1 MTRTGTASRRA
12 PNSARC
18 SCALVRD
25 AADWDA
31 PHLRATGWAA
41 LALILVLPVSAATAR
56 AQVVVA
62 TRIDGV
68 AAAIGGGAGETAD
81 VILQSDV
88 ELRARLLL
96 LGRDPNQALHLE
108 LPSGLLSAALREL
121 IGEKLIAREAE
132 RVQITRPT
140 LAMVAQEKQRLVASA
155 GGLLAVQ
162 TLLRAVGANPAELDG
177 MAERRALVGAFL
189 RANLEGTT
197 LITDREI
204 DAQITQD
211 RERYA
216 GLNPAM
222 VRAQVRAILA
232 RATLARNIERWVRV
246 LRARVPVRI
255 YAAFES
261 S

>member
-1 MTRTGTASRRA
+1 LEIGRWVLLAGWVS
-12 PNSARC
+12 
-18 SCALVRD
+18 L
-25 AADWDA
+25 AAG
-31 PHLRATGWAA
+31 PS
-41 LALILVLPVSAATAR
+41 LAH
-56 AQVVVA
+56 AQLTIA
-62 TRIDGV
+62 TRVEGV
-68 AAAIGGGAGETAD
+68 AAAIGGAAGEPAD

-88 ELRARLLL
+88 ELRARMLL
-96 LGRDPNQALHLE
+96 LGRDERSALYLE
-108 LPSGLLSAALREL
+108 LPSGLLGAALREL

-140 LAMVAQEKQRLVASA
+140 SAMVAQERQRLIAAA
-155 GGLLAVQ
+155 GGAERVQALLA
-162 TLLRAVGANPAELDG
+162 TVGASPAELDL

-197 LITDREI
+197 VITDREI
-204 DAQITQD
+204 DAQIA
-211 RERYA
+211 RERGRFTGQDLA
-216 GLNPAM
+216 TM
-222 VRAQVRAILA
+222 RAQVRATLA

>member
-1 MTRTGTASRRA
+1 MNRTETASRRRRS
-12 PNSARC
+12 SARRLAIGC
-18 SCALVRD
+18 
-25 AADWDA
+25 
-31 PHLRATGWAA
+31 AA
-41 LALILVLPVSAATAR
+41 LLAGSGSLAAGPR
-56 AQVVVA
+56 LAQAQLTIA
-62 TRIDGV
+62 TRVEGV
-68 AAAIGGGAGETAD
+68 AAAIGGAAGEPAD

-96 LGRDPNQALHLE
+96 LGRDERSALYLE

-140 LAMVAQEKQRLVASA
+140 PGMVAQERQRLVAAA
-155 GGLLAVQ
+155 GGSERVQ
-162 TLLRAVGANPAELDG
+162 TLLATLGASPAEIDQ

-197 LITDREI
+197 VITDREI
-204 DAQITQD
+204 DAQIA
-211 RERYA
+211 RERGRYTGQDLA
-216 GLNPAM
+216 AL
-222 VRAQVRAILA
+222 RSQVRAVLA

-255 YAAFES
+255 YAAFERS
-261 S
+261 

>member
-12 PNSARC
+12 PSSNPLIACLLLICASHAGSA
-18 SCALVRD
+18 
-25 AADWDA
+25 
-31 PHLRATGWAA
+31 H
-41 LALILVLPVSAATAR
+41 
-56 AQVVVA
+56 AQIPVA
-62 TRIDGV
+62 TRVDGV
-68 AAAIGGGAGETAD
+68 AAAIGGTRGESAD

-96 LGRDPNQALHLE
+96 LGRDEDSALHLE
-108 LPSGLLSAALREL
+108 LPTGLLSAALREL

-132 RVQITRPT
+132 RVQIMRPT
-140 LAMVAQEKQRLVASA
+140 QAMVAQEKLRLVASA
-155 GGLLAVQ
+155 GGPDRVQRLLAA
-162 TLLRAVGANPAELDG
+162 LGASPAELDG
-177 MAERRALVGAFL
+177 MADRRAIVGAFL

-197 LITDREI
+197 LITEREI
-204 DAQITQD
+204 DQQLAKD
-211 RERYA
+211 RGQYA
-216 GLNPAM
+216 DQNPVT

-255 YAAFES
+255 YASFES

>member
-1 MTRTGTASRRA
+1 M
-12 PNSARC
+12 RC
-18 SCALVRD
+18 
-25 AADWDA
+25 
-31 PHLRATGWAA
+31 LRALAVIVCVFA
-41 LALILVLPVSAATAR
+41 LPTRLRADNGAGAR
-56 AQVVVA
+56 VE
-62 TRIDGV
+62 GV
-68 AAAIGGGAGETAD
+68 AAAIGGTAGETAD

-88 ELRARLLL
+88 ELRARMLL
-96 LGRDPNQALHLE
+96 LGRDRVQALHLE
-108 LPSGLLSAALREL
+108 LPQGLLSAALREL

-140 LAMVAQEKQRLVASA
+140 QAMVTQEKDRLIMSA
-155 GGLLAVQ
+155 GGRESVGSLLSA
-162 TLLRAVGANPAELDG
+162 LGASPSELDVI
-177 MAERRALVGAFL
+177 AERRALVGAFL

-204 DAQITQD
+204 DAQIARD

-216 GLNPAM
+216 GANPAT
-222 VRAQVRAILA
+222 VRAEVRALLA

>member
-1 MTRTGTASRRA
+1 LVCLAAGPRLAHAQLTIVTR
-12 PNSARC
+12 
-18 SCALVRD
+18 VE
-25 AADWDA
+25 
-31 PHLRATGWAA
+31 
-41 LALILVLPVSAATAR
+41 
-56 AQVVVA
+56 
-62 TRIDGV
+62 GV
-68 AAAIGGGAGETAD
+68 AAAIGGEAGEPAD

-96 LGRDPNQALHLE
+96 LGRDERSALHLE
-108 LPSGLLSAALREL
+108 LPSGLLGAALREL

-140 LAMVAQEKQRLVASA
+140 QAMVAQERQRLIASA
-155 GGLLAVQ
+155 GGAERVQELLA
-162 TLLRAVGANPAELDG
+162 TVGASPAELDV

-197 LITDREI
+197 VITDREI
-204 DAQITQD
+204 DAQIA
-211 RERYA
+211 RER
-216 GLNPAM
+216 GRFTGQDLVTM
-222 VRAQVRAILA
+222 RAQVRAMLA
-232 RATLARNIERWVRV
+232 RATLTRNIERWVRV

>member
-1 MTRTGTASRRA
+1 MTSTETASRRA
-12 PNSARC
+12 RNN
-18 SCALVRD
+18 LWV
-25 AADWDA
+25 
-31 PHLRATGWAA
+31 A
-41 LALILVLPVSAATAR
+41 LAFGCAISIGLPSAR
-56 AQVVVA
+56 AQLPIA
-62 TRIDGV
+62 TRVDGV
-68 AAAIGGGAGETAD
+68 AAAIGGTAGESAD

-96 LGRDPNQALHLE
+96 LGRDESSALRLE

-140 LAMVAQEKQRLVASA
+140 AAMVTQEKSRLIATSGGPERVQRLLAKIGASA
-155 GGLLAVQ
+155 
-162 TLLRAVGANPAELDG
+162 AELDIT
-177 MAERRALVGAFL
+177 AQRRALVGAFL

-204 DAQITQD
+204 DAQIARD
-211 RERYA
+211 RTHYA
-216 GLNPAM
+216 GLNPAT
-222 VRAQVRAILA
+222 VRAQVGAALA

>member
-1 MTRTGTASRRA
+1 MTRTETASRRV
-12 PNSARC
+12 PNSAPN
-18 SCALVRD
+18 CARD
-25 AADWDA
+25 RRTAVSVATA
-31 PHLRATGWAA
+31 RRATWSAF
-41 LALILVLPVSAATAR
+41 ALIVALSASAGTAR
-56 AQVVVA
+56 AQIVVA
-62 TRIDGV
+62 TRVDGV
-68 AAAIGGGAGETAD
+68 AAAIGGRAGESAD

-96 LGRDPNQALHLE
+96 LGRGPDQALHLE
-108 LPSGLLSAALREL
+108 LPQGLLSAALREL

-140 LAMVAQEKQRLVASA
+140 LAMVAQEKQRLLASA
-155 GGLLAVQ
+155 GGAPAVQ
-162 TLLRAVGANPAELDG
+162 ALLRAVGASPAELDG
-177 MAERRALVGAFL
+177 MAERRAIVGAFL

-197 LITDREI
+197 LITEREI
-204 DAQITQD
+204 DAQIAQD

-216 GLNPAM
+216 GVNPAT
-222 VRAQVRAILA
+222 VRAQVRAMLA

>member
-12 PNSARC
+12 PSSA
-18 SCALVRD
+18 
-25 AADWDA
+25 WI
-31 PHLRATGWAA
+31 AA
-41 LALILVLPVSAATAR
+41 LTWICLCGASESAR
-56 AQVVVA
+56 AQVPIA
-62 TRIDGV
+62 TRVDGV
-68 AAAIGGGAGETAD
+68 AAAIGGTGGETAD

-96 LGRDPNQALHLE
+96 LGHSENSALHLE
-108 LPSGLLSAALREL
+108 LPTGLLSAALREL

-132 RVQITRPT
+132 RVQITRPS
-140 LAMVAQEKQRLVASA
+140 LALVAQEKQRLIASA
-155 GGLLAVQ
+155 GGTERVRALLM
-162 TLLRAVGANPAELDG
+162 TVGASPSELDV

-204 DAQITQD
+204 DAQIARD
-211 RERYA
+211 RARYA
-216 GLNPAM
+216 DLNPAT
-222 VRAQVRAILA
+222 VRAEVRASLA

-255 YAAFES
+255 YASFES

>member
-18 SCALVRD
+18 SH
-25 AADWDA
+25 AADRDA
-31 PHLRATGWAA
+31 PHRRTTGWAA
-41 LALILVLPVSAATAR
+41 LALIVASSASAGPAR
-56 AQVVVA
+56 AQLVVA
-62 TRIDGV
+62 TRVDGV
-68 AAAIGGGAGETAD
+68 AAAIGGSAGESAE

-96 LGRDPNQALHLE
+96 LGRDRHQALHLE
-108 LPSGLLSAALREL
+108 LPQGLLSAALREL

-140 LAMVAQEKQRLVASA
+140 LALVAQEKQRLLAAA
-155 GGLLAVQ
+155 GGAPAVEA
-162 TLLRAVGANPAELDG
+162 LLRAVGASPAELDG

-197 LITDREI
+197 LITEREI
-204 DAQITQD
+204 DAQIAQD
-211 RERYA
+211 RERFA
-216 GLNPAM
+216 GVSPAI
-222 VRAQVRAILA
+222 VRAQVRAMLA
-232 RATLARNIERWVRV
+232 RVTLARNIERWVRV